1 MEQAGIE
8 PASHCIP
15 MCNSYVY
22 ALAFKAI
29 VLHCGAL
36 CNDSVPMPLP
46 HGPYAAR
53 ANAFCVFAFIIIW

>member
-1 MEQAGIE
+1 MEVARFE
-8 PASHCIP
+8 LAFHCIP
-15 MCNSYVY
+15 MCNSYVH

-36 CNDSVPMPLP
+36 CNGSVPMSLP

-53 ANAFCVFAFIIIW
+53 ANAFCVFAFIIFW